1 MALTN
6 PSTTSRRPANPS
18 CATRPLSCHA
28 SSPCSA
34 GSKVSRANRAWAS
47 HGLAHGASPGERASG
62 RAESELMM
70 GLRYITH
77 YTVFLP
83 QPMIVKGTHSQ
94 ETHTTRSA
102 PLAPHRIRCDR
113 ARLSDLARLHASV
126 TSCLDAP
133 ALTVDAAHGSLQKDS
148 LSLSTR
154 LPPRSHLTLPVEPQH
169 EPQALLAC
177 AQTASNPPRMS
188 LPCGA

>member
-1 MALTN
+1 MPPFL
-6 PSTTSRRPANPS
+6 SRFVPMFGWVQS
-18 CATRPLSCHA
+18 
-28 SSPCSA
+28 
-34 GSKVSRANRAWAS
+34 VSHQQSVRAS

-83 QPMIVKGTHSQ
+83 QPMLVKGTHSK

-102 PLAPHRIRCDR
+102 PLAPHRIRSDR

-148 LSLSTR
+148 LSLSQHACRHDPTSHFPSNPR
-154 LPPRSHLTLPVEPQH
+154 MNHMPYLHARKLPPTLQGCLSHVAPDCV
-169 EPQALLAC
+169 
-177 AQTASNPPRMS
+177 
-188 LPCGA
+188 